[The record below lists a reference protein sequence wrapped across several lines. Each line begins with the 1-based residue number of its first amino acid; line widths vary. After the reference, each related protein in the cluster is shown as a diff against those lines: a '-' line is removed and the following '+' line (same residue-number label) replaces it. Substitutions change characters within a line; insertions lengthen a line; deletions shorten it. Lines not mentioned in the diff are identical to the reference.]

1 MSSVTRRGDLSTPHG
16 CFPSRPS
23 VEGSP
28 DVFVN
33 GLPIHRVTD
42 LWAPH
47 TCQTTH
53 SGILVGG
60 SSVVYAN
67 GLQVGRVGDPIGPRP
82 ECFSHVVQGSDNV
95 FAGTVAPAAPPIVIV
110 VPDADGNPRVI
121 TYTERDHGSTDD
133 EPGEDDGLAIY
144 PPVIGRVPTDA
155 EKARSKANGA
165 DPDAPPP
172 TPQEEKPVEEKP
184 GGPVQTACGEIP
196 DPCPDSFQLSP
207 NFTLGEVS
215 SKAVIS
221 RAAVR
226 AQNGLTAPEII
237 CNLKALCENVLEPL
251 VAKYGKRG
259 MIITSGFRPGSGGS
273 QHTKGQAADIQ
284 FSGISDAEYWQR
296 AQWVSKQMR
305 YDQFI
310 LEYLGNRPW
319 FHLSWSKSGT
329 RGQTLT
335 APRNGIYNA
344 GLQRIR

>member
-1 MSSVTRRGDLSTPHG
+1 MSAVTRRGDLSTPHG

-23 VEGSP
+23 VEGS
-28 DVFVN
+28 DNVFVN

-47 TCQTTH
+47 TCKTTH
-53 SGILVGG
+53 LGILVGG

-67 GLQVGRVGDPIGPRP
+67 GLQVGRVGDPIGPRG
-82 ECFSHVVQGSDNV
+82 ECFSFVVQGSDNV

-110 VPDADGNPRVI
+110 VPDADGNPQVI

-133 EPGEDDGLAIY
+133 EPDEDDGLAIY
-144 PPVIGRVPTDA
+144 PPVIGREPTA
-155 EKARSKANGA
+155 EEKARSKENGA

-172 TPQEEKPVEEKP
+172 EPKEEKPTEEKP
-184 GGPVQTACGEIP
+184 AAPVSTACGDIP
-196 DPCPDSFQLSP
+196 ADPPDSFRLSP
-207 NFTLGEVS
+207 NFTLGDLS
-215 SKAVIS
+215 SKAVVS

-226 AQNGLTAPEII
+226 AQNGLSKPEMV
-237 CNLKALCENVLEPL
+237 CNLKALAENVLEPL
-251 VAKYGKRG
+251 VAKYGRRSL
-259 MIITSGFRPGSGGS
+259 IVTSGFRPGSNGS

-284 FSGISDAEYWQR
+284 FAGISDAEYWER
-296 AQWVSKQMR
+296 AQWIQKNLR

-335 APRNGIYNA
+335 APRNGIYKA
-344 GLQRIR
+344 GLLRIR